1 MTPSCS
7 PVDPM
12 ITRTSRARI
21 RPFTRIC
28 SCRFSLLP
36 ARRECGA
43 SLLFHFRKSAV
54 DWTRPRSTRQRCG
67 CEDHIEGPAISRAG
81 ESCSHNERVARWI

>member
-1 MTPSCS
+1 
-7 PVDPM
+7 M

-28 SCRFSLLP
+28 SCRFRLLP

-67 CEDHIEGPAISRAG
+67 CEDHIEAPAISRAG
-81 ESCSHNERVARWI
+81 ENC